1 MNPASPTPSLS
12 GNTLRRYEHLYIN
25 GEWVK
30 PVDGEM
36 IESIDPATGKPW
48 AVVAMGG
55 AKDIDRAVEAA
66 RAAFNGPWRRTPGH
80 ERAALLRRFA
90 ELVRAAIPELAHL
103 ESRDNGALVSDMRA
117 SLNAQV
123 NYYHWFASL
132 ADKSQGTTIPIDD
145 SVHAFTTRPPVGVVG
160 MIIPW
165 NGPTMITCMKL
176 GPALAAGCTV
186 VIKPAEQTPV
196 TALELARI
204 AHEAGFPPGVINVV
218 PGFGQAGAGAR
229 LVAHPDVNKVSFT
242 GEGRTAMQMLRDGAD
257 TMKRFTF
264 ELGGKAP
271 HILFADADFDNA
283 INAATSAAWRLTG
296 QSCALGSRV
305 LVERPIY
312 DRAIEAFRARAK
324 MVRIGMPEDETA
336 RMGPQAHEEQLR
348 KTLSYIDIAHRDGAE
363 LVTGGKRIE
372 TPGFSE
378 GYFVEPTVFANANNQ
393 MRVAREEIFGP
404 VAALIPFDGEEE
416 AIAIANDTT
425 YGLTA
430 GLWTRDV
437 GRAHRVSNRIEAG
450 TVWVNT
456 YLYMHAS
463 TPYGGFKA
471 SGWGREN
478 GIAALDPYLETRTT
492 IISTTGQFPNR
503 YAS

>member
-1 MNPASPTPSLS
+1 MTKSNSSTSENS
-12 GNTLRRYEHLYIN
+12 SNLRRYEHLYIN

-30 PVDGEM
+30 PIDGE
-36 IESIDPATGKPW
+36 IVESINPATGTPW
-48 AVVAMGG
+48 ALVAMGG
-55 AKDIDRAVEAA
+55 TQDIDRAVAAA
-66 RAAFNGPWRRTPGH
+66 RTAFNGGWGRLPGR

-90 ELVRAAIPELAHL
+90 ELLRQAIPELALL

-117 SLNAQV
+117 SLTAQV
-123 NYYHWFASL
+123 DYYHWFATL
-132 ADKSQGTTIPIDD
+132 ADKAQGTTIPIDD
-145 SVHAFTTRPPVGVVG
+145 SVHAFTTRAPIGVVG
-160 MIIPW
+160 LIIPW

-204 AHEAGFPPGVINVV
+204 AHEAGFPPGVVNVV
-218 PGFGQAGAGAR
+218 PGYGQSAGAR

-242 GEGRTAMQMLRDGAD
+242 GEGKTAKQMLRDGSE
-257 TMKRFTF
+257 TLKRFTF

-283 INAATSAAWRLTG
+283 INAATASAWRLTG

-312 DRAIEAFRARAK
+312 DRAVEVFRARARA
-324 MVRIGMPEDETA
+324 VRVGMPEDETA
-336 RMGPQAHEEQLR
+336 RMGPQAHDEQLR
-348 KTLSYIDIAHRDGAE
+348 KTLSYIDIAQRDGAE
-363 LVTGGKRIE
+363 LVAGGRRIE
-372 TPGFSE
+372 TPEFAA

-416 AIAIANDTT
+416 AIAIANDTA

-437 GRAHRVSNRIEAG
+437 GRAHRVSSRIEAG

-478 GIAALDPYLETRTT
+478 GIDALEPYMEIRTT
-492 IISTTGQFPNR
+492 IISTSGKYPNR
-503 YAS
+503 YAN

>member
-1 MNPASPTPSLS
+1 MNTQTITQTSSAD
-12 GNTLRRYEHLYIN
+12 TLRRYEHLYID
-25 GEWVK
+25 GQWVK
-30 PVDGEM
+30 PLDGEL
-36 IESIDPATGKPW
+36 IESIDPATGQAW
-48 AVVAMGG
+48 AVVPMGG
-55 AKDIDRAVEAA
+55 TQDIDRAVAAA
-66 RAAFNGPWRRTPGH
+66 RKAFKGPWRKMPGS

-90 ELVRAAIPELAHL
+90 ELLRASINELADL

-117 SLNAQV
+117 SLTAQV
-123 NYYHWFASL
+123 EHYHWFASL
-132 ADKSQGTTIPIDD
+132 ADKSQGTTVPMDD
-145 SVHAFTTRPPVGVVG
+145 SVHAFTTRVPVGVVG
-160 MIIPW
+160 MIVPW

-186 VIKPAEQTPV
+186 VLKPAEQTPA
-196 TALELARI
+196 TALELARL
-204 AHEAGFPPGVINVV
+204 AHEAGFPAGVINVV
-218 PGFGQAGAGAR
+218 PGYGRTAGAH

-257 TMKRFTF
+257 TLKRFTF

-283 INAATSAAWRLTG
+283 INAATASAWRLTG

-312 DRAIEAFRARAK
+312 ERAVEAFRARAK
-324 MVRIGMPEDETA
+324 TVRVGMPADPAA
-336 RMGPQAHEEQLR
+336 RMGPQAHEEQLN
-348 KTLSYIDIAHRDGAE
+348 KTLSYMEIGRQDGAE
-363 LVTGGKRIE
+363 LISGGERIM
-372 TPGFSE
+372 TPDLAP
-378 GYFVEPTVFANANNQ
+378 GYFVQPTVFAGVNNQ
-393 MRVAREEIFGP
+393 MRIAREEIFGP

-416 AIAIANDTT
+416 AIAIANDTR

-437 GRAHRVSNRIEAG
+437 GRAHRVANQIEAG
-450 TVWVNT
+450 SVWVNT
-456 YLYMHAS
+456 YSYIRAS
-463 TPYGGFKA
+463 LPYGGFKA

-478 GIAALDPYLETRTT
+478 GIDALSPYLETRTT
-492 IISTTGQFPNR
+492 VISTTGEFPNR